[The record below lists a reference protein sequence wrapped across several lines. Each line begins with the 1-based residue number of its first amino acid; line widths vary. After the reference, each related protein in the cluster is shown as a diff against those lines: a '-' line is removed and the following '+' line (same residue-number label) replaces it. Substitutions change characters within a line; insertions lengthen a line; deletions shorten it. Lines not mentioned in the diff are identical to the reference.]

1 MRYRVLGPL
10 EVLGDSGD
18 ACTVRRGR
26 PRTLLHLLLIH
37 RRVVVPVDVLAE
49 RLWDEDLPHDTANG
63 VHQLVSYLR
72 RALGP
77 GGKDRLVTTSVGYR
91 LDAADE
97 EVDVWVFDRLAQ
109 QALRDVGVGSEEAAQ
124 RALATAD
131 EAAALWRGDPY
142 PESSAHEWA
151 TGEINRVKE
160 RYLQLQETRLDA
172 LLQLGRHREV
182 VLEAQSLAAAHPLRE
197 RFHAQRALALHRSD
211 RQGEALDVLRAV
223 RRVLADELGL
233 DPGRPLQA
241 LEQQI
246 LRRDPALAGPAA
258 ADRATS
264 SSPTAST
271 PGSRDVATATFPAP
285 GPPPRPPV
293 LIGRDEDLEQV
304 TRRLEPGATVTL
316 TGPAGI
322 GKTALV
328 RAVAHA
334 RQDEPVWSVDLADV
348 DSAESTAT
356 AMARQLGC
364 TGQLPGDPTSVLVA
378 GFRSRRGLLVVD
390 TCEHLMPAVSLLL
403 HALHEQSPN
412 LTILAASRR
421 PLDLPYEAVVRLPP
435 LQVPEEGAR
444 LPLDVLAEIPAVRLF
459 VERAARVR
467 SDFRLDA
474 STAEDVTEIVRSME
488 GLPLGLELAAAHAEA
503 LDAAGIRERLDDR
516 LGADA
521 APAVTATRR
530 SSLRA
535 AVEASCVLLTAEEK
549 KVFAPLAVFRG
560 TFDLDAVKA
569 VVAPEDGDPYPT
581 LASLVRQS
589 MVSHEGGRNYRLL
602 RPMRNYAAEQVA
614 AAPGHGAIRDRH
626 AVYVAGASTAANR
639 ELRTGTTSLERLHR
653 LLPDARTAMEWS
665 LSSGRLDDAA
675 DIAVA
680 YTWYWAING
689 QAGDGLR
696 WLAAVLERIEES
708 RADRPVESRREA
720 AVLRSLGLLYNPMGE
735 VGKARDHC
743 RRAIELSRSVH
754 DDVGTTAALL
764 TLGIAEWARGN
775 FAAAAAAHDE
785 AMSTAARTGE
795 RWHLLAALTLRART
809 ALDAGEDDAM
819 ERIESAIAAGQQDQE
834 RQLISIALSLL
845 ARHHLGTGLVAE
857 AGIAAQGALDQ
868 AGLIHYREGEVGAL
882 NLLGRARLAE
892 GDLQV
897 ASDCFT
903 EALATAVD
911 IQHRGGACE
920 AVESLALAAAA
931 SGLHEHARLLLLV
944 SARERERLGLRAPA
958 FGADAV
964 ARAMET
970 TAESLGPAT
979 SLVEVRAMVT
989 TFDAVVTELLASPD
1003 GSDRSGES
1011 RPRR

>member
-1 MRYRVLGPL
+1 MVLGPL

-37 RRVVVPVDVLAE
+37 RRVVIPVDALAE
-49 RLWDEDLPHDTANG
+49 RLWEQDLPHDAANG

-77 GGKDRLVTTSVGYR
+77 GGRDRLVTTSVGYR

-97 EVDVWVFDRLAQ
+97 EVDAWIFDRLAQ
-109 QALRDVGVGSEEAAQ
+109 QALRDVGVGSAEAAQ

-131 EAAALWRGDPY
+131 EAARLWRGEPY
-142 PESSAHEWA
+142 PESSGHEWA
-151 TGEINRVKE
+151 NGEINRME
-160 RYLQLQETRLDA
+160 ECYLQLQETRLDA

-182 VLEAQSLAAAHPLRE
+182 LLEAQSLAAAHPLRE
-197 RFHAQRALALHRSD
+197 RFHAQRALALHRSE
-211 RQGEALDVLRAV
+211 RQGEALDVLRSV
-223 RRVLADELGL
+223 RRMLADELGL

-258 ADRATS
+258 ALRATGPR
-264 SSPTAST
+264 PTPPTSGAAAA
-271 PGSRDVATATFPAP
+271 RDVATGTFPVP
-285 GPPPRPPV
+285 VPPPRPPL
-293 LIGRDEDLEQV
+293 LIGRDEDLDRLA
-304 TRRLEPGATVTL
+304 RRLQPGAVVTL

-328 RAVAHA
+328 RAVADA
-334 RQDEPVWSVDLADV
+334 RRDEAVWYVDLVDV
-348 DSAESTAT
+348 DPSESPAT

-364 TGQLPGDPTSVLVA
+364 SGQLPGDPTSVLVA
-378 GFRSRRGLLVVD
+378 GFRPRRGLLVVD
-390 TCEHLMPAVSLLL
+390 GCEHLMPAVSLLL
-403 HALHEQSPN
+403 HALHEQSPD
-412 LTILAASRR
+412 LAILAASRR
-421 PLDLPYEAVVRLPP
+421 PLDLPYEAVIRLPP

-444 LPLDVLAEIPAVRLF
+444 VPLDELAGIPAVRLF

-474 STAEDVTEIVRSME
+474 ATAEDVAEIVRSME

-516 LGADA
+516 LGAA
-521 APAVTATRR
+521 ATAATATRQ
-530 SSLRA
+530 SSLSA
-535 AVEASCVLLTAEEK
+535 AIDASCVLLTAEEETI
-549 KVFAPLAVFRG
+549 FGALAVFRG
-560 TFDLDAVKA
+560 TFDLDAVTA

-602 RPMRNYAAEQVA
+602 RPMRIYAAEKVA
-614 AAPGHGAIRDRH
+614 AGPGHSAIRDRH
-626 AVYVAGASTAANR
+626 AVYVAGASTAASR

-653 LLPDARTAMEWS
+653 LLPDARAAMEWS
-665 LSSGRLDDAA
+665 LDEGRLDDAA

-689 QAGDGLR
+689 QAEEGLR
-696 WLAAVLERIEES
+696 WLRAVLGGIDAS
-708 RADRPVESRREA
+708 RGSRPVDSRREA
-720 AVLRSLGLLYNPMGE
+720 AVLRSLGLLCNPIGE
-735 VGKARDHC
+735 VGQARDHC
-743 RRAIELSRSVH
+743 RRAIELSRAVH

-775 FAAAAAAHDE
+775 FVAAAAAHDE
-785 AMSTAARTGE
+785 AMSSASRTGE

-809 ALDAGEDDAM
+809 ALDAGEDDALQ
-819 ERIESAIAAGQQDQE
+819 RIESAIAAGQQDQE
-834 RQLISIALSLL
+834 RQLVSIALSLL
-845 ARHHLGTGLVAE
+845 ARHHLGTGLAAE

-882 NLLGRARLAE
+882 NLLGRARLAQ
-892 GDLQV
+892 GDLEG
-897 ASDCFT
+897 ATDCFT
-903 EALATAVD
+903 EALATAVE
-911 IQHRGGACE
+911 IQHRGGGCE
-920 AVESLALAAAA
+920 AVESLALAEAAA
-931 SGLHEHARLLLLV
+931 GRHEHARLLLQV
-944 SARERERLGLRAPA
+944 SARERRRLGLKAPA

-964 ARAMET
+964 ARAMEA
-970 TAESLGPAT
+970 TAEALGPAT
-979 SLVEVRAMVT
+979 SLVEVRAVVT
-989 TFDAVVTELLASPD
+989 TFDGLVADLLSIRAGSGRARAS
-1003 GSDRSGES
+1003 
-1011 RPRR
+1011 